1 MKFYF
6 VLKYLPFLFLPV
18 AIISLLP
25 YTWLA
30 IDNTFFWWIVK
41 AAILYV
47 MVMSLYVNYD
57 TSHRKVMTFIS
68 IYLGWNLLAFF
79 HGFFMAEMYWDWKAL
94 INNTMGIM
102 VPLLAFSAT
111 NLAVSQELLSKY
123 MKWTFPFFPITIPF
137 VLLGT
142 WGEYLAPLTFF
153 LFFLPVI
160 PMRYKLIILA
170 GTLAVVT
177 SSLDSRSDIIKF
189 SIPILLLVYYLFKK
203 IPLKIAFELPRLGLM
218 FAPIIL
224 FTLAISGIF
233 NPFAMKDYAEMA
245 PIETDR
251 ETSKEITADTRTG
264 LYVEVIQSAIKHNSW
279 LIGRSPARG
288 NDTELFGN
296 WMEGI
301 TGRRERYGNEASI
314 LNIFTWTGIIGVIL
328 YFLIFWRV
336 TFLAIHRSNNIFAK
350 MIGVYLAF
358 RWLYAWVEDFNV
370 FNLNYFTLWLM
381 IGLCMSK
388 AFRELT
394 DDGVTIWARGIFD
407 RRYKIKVMRLDA
419 AEDKTP
425 IVSTDKR

>member
-1 MKFYF
+1 MSFF
-6 VLKYLPFLFLPV
+6 VF
-18 AIISLLP
+18 
-25 YTWLA
+25 
-30 IDNTFFWWIVK
+30 
-41 AAILYV
+41 
-47 MVMSLYVNYD
+47 YD
-57 TSHRKVMTFIS
+57 THQRKLMVFIT
-68 IYLGWNLLAFF
+68 IFLWWNLLAFF
-79 HGFFMAEMYWDWKAL
+79 HGLFKAEIYWDWKAL

-102 VPLLAFSAT
+102 VPLLAYSAT

-123 MKWTFPFFPITIPF
+123 MKWTFPFFPLVIPF
-137 VLLGT
+137 VFLGT
-142 WGEYLAPLTFF
+142 WGEYLAPLTFL

-160 PMRYKLIILA
+160 PMRYKLVVLA

-177 SSLDSRSDIIKF
+177 SSMDSRSDIIKF

-203 IPLKIAFELPRLGLM
+203 MPLKIAFELPRLALM
-218 FAPIIL
+218 LAPIIL
-224 FTLAISGIF
+224 FLLAISGIF
-233 NPFAMKDYAEMA
+233 NPFAMNDYADMA

-264 LYVEVIQSAIKHNSW
+264 LYVEVIQSAIRHNSW
-279 LIGRSPARG
+279 LMGRSPARG
-288 NDTELFGN
+288 NDTEIFGKT
-296 WMEGI
+296 MEEI

-407 RRYKIKVMRLDA
+407 RRYKVKAVRVEVV
-419 AEDKTP
+419 EDNTP
-425 IVSTDKR
+425 VVSTEKR